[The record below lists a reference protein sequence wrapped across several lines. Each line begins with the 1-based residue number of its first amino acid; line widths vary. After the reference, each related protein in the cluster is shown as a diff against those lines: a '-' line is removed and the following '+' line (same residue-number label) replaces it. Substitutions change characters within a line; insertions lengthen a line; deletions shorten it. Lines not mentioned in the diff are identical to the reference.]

1 MDGPYYKPKKDKYDL
16 EQRTVDENGQSGVFR
31 TAVNGLRLSHDER
44 EGPRDRITGSEI
56 RLLKLRPGNKDDE
69 LVGNME
75 IYSFHRDGSTRRS
88 SKQYD
93 SECVTYNC
101 NKRRRRVA
109 SLILVFCR
117 KVEESKAEED
127 VSYKGK
133 WQHEPPEYEALSY
146 TWGNDK
152 HVGAIKILEHGKMYE
167 IKIRHNLMAALTTLR
182 HPRRVQG
189 EHGKAQEILRNQA
202 RHEEQHKIFRR
213 LKNGLSQDPDA
224 TWEYLRVVLPDHPES
239 SLSKFVDR
247 TQQSKPGTSEEA
259 QLIKTLHEM
268 IHQDRH
274 KEELPAH
281 RYLWIDAV
289 CIDQDDNEEK
299 SRQIPRM
306 SDIYQ
311 KAKEVCVWLGED
323 TNESMS
329 GTAMAFVTEVLENW
343 EHPNIL
349 IQGSKESQWD
359 AFINLL
365 RRPWFSRRWIV
376 QELTR
381 AKQATIYC
389 GPNQVKWENFADVIS
404 LFKQYQVQVQDL
416 FKRSVHLG
424 NDPERIGDLDELSAI
439 RLVHASDHLFRRNE
453 GEGIS
458 EKLLPLEGLM
468 STLTAFEAAEPKDT
482 IYAIIWLAKDA
493 TPVSKQAFTLNWK
506 SVDKAEE
513 ELDVRERASRE
524 ASHHVS
530 HVGSPELISEDE
542 HGSEHLIFFTNLD
555 KCDSQLVRPS
565 KTENDPLSSLGE
577 DRVSVSSA
585 QLHTL
590 GRSSTNLRSSILDY
604 HVPRENGTNPA
615 ISREVNGPGIQRLQ
629 ESFDEIRNTRTI
641 AKTFMTR
648 LKYKRFIIDYEKTLF
663 EVCYDFLRF
672 CVERSGRLDILCRP
686 WAPEPK
692 KDEIKMYGQLPSWV
706 RRLSEHTI
714 FSKHHGGAMERINAD
729 PLVGR
734 PGTGEKRFYT
744 ADRGIHVSFTTRWM
758 EKAPK
763 GSDPQDWMNVKIDPT
778 ELEEVRKD
786 KRFLIASGFVLDQV
800 SDVHPAARGGNIPV
814 EWLVAADWTDPEAK
828 EPPDAFWRTLV
839 GNRALSG
846 DRAPALWKRAC
857 QQVFKKRVQGGDLNI
872 KRMLLKSEFPEPIRQ
887 FLKRVESMVF
897 RRSLLDLKY
906 ARMNADHEAE
916 LKRAREREGQVNG
929 QILNHECSAPLND
942 ASLQSI
948 RPQGSR
954 STPTIPTRRTL
965 PRPTRADTLIAAR
978 PIPEDERATK
988 KSHDHNFAL
997 GPHDTK
1003 NGDIIAILLGC
1014 SVPVVLRKVTEV
1026 KSTESPGNLPWSWKP
1041 TEYEYK
1047 LPQAKPRTKNT
1058 SGNQEEKD
1066 DSQDQEYFQLVGECY
1081 IHGMMD
1087 GEAWKV
1093 PNIFR
1098 EIRKFTIV

>member
-1 MDGPYYKPKKDKYDL
+1 MHHEGIYY
-16 EQRTVDENGQSGVFR
+16 Q
-31 TAVNGLRLSHDER
+31 
-44 EGPRDRITGSEI
+44 
-56 RLLKLRPGNKDDE
+56 
-69 LVGNME
+69 
-75 IYSFHRDGSTRRS
+75 
-88 SKQYD
+88 
-93 SECVTYNC
+93 
-101 NKRRRRVA
+101 
-109 SLILVFCR
+109 
-117 KVEESKAEED
+117 
-127 VSYKGK
+127 
-133 WQHEPPEYEALSY
+133 EPPEYEALSY
-146 TWGNDK
+146 TWGEDK
-152 HVGAIKILEHGKMYE
+152 HVGSIKILEEGKMYE
-167 IKIRHNLMAALTTLR
+167 IKIRHNLMAALKTLR
-182 HPRRVQG
+182 YPRRVQG
-189 EHGKAQEILRNQA
+189 DHGKAQEILRNQA
-202 RHEEQHKIFRR
+202 RQEEQRQIFKR
-213 LKNGLSQDPDA
+213 LKRGLTHDPDA
-224 TWEYLRVVLPDHPES
+224 TWEYLRVVLPDHPEDA
-239 SLSKFVDR
+239 LKKLVE
-247 TQQSKPGTSEEA
+247 TTKQCKKGTVEETDA
-259 QLIKTLHEM
+259 MNTLHDM
-268 IHQDRH
+268 IHQDWH

-323 TNESMS
+323 TDESMS
-329 GTAMAFVTEVLENW
+329 GAAMAFVSEVLENW
-343 EHPNIL
+343 EHPRKIMHD
-349 IQGSKESQWD
+349 SKESQWD

-389 GPNQVKWENFADVIS
+389 GPDQVKWENFADVIS
-404 LFKQYQVQVQDL
+404 LFKQYQVPVQDL
-416 FKRSVHLG
+416 FKRSVQLG

-482 IYAIIWLAKDA
+482 VYAIIWLARDA

-513 ELDVRERASRE
+513 DLDVQERASAAQTHF
-524 ASHHVS
+524 ASHM
-530 HVGSPELISEDE
+530 GSPEMISEDE
-542 HGSEHLIFFTNLD
+542 QVHRNLISESDLQKLKTKLALAEASVDKRIIRPNTSTSQSDVNTPKISVKSVANPDLI
-555 KCDSQLVRPS
+555 SQ
-565 KTENDPLSSLGE
+565 
-577 DRVSVSSA
+577 
-585 QLHTL
+585 
-590 GRSSTNLRSSILDY
+590 
-604 HVPRENGTNPA
+604 HVPSRRNGSKSNA
-615 ISREVNGPGIQRLQ
+615 EPGGQPFRKTSNEARDTQ
-629 ESFDEIRNTRTI
+629 TI

-686 WAPEPK
+686 WAPEPRK
-692 KDEIKMYGQLPSWV
+692 EELKEYGQLPSWV

-714 FSKHHGGAMERINAD
+714 FSKHQGGAMERINAD

-744 ADRGIHVSFTTRWM
+744 ADRGIHVAFTTKWM
-758 EKAPK
+758 ERATK
-763 GSDPQDWMNVKIDPT
+763 GSDPQDWMNVKIDPAD
-778 ELEEVRKD
+778 LESVRLD
-786 KRFLIASGFVLDQV
+786 KRFLIVSGFVLDQV
-800 SDVHPAARGGNIPV
+800 SHVHPAARGGTVPV

-857 QQVFKKRVQGGDLNI
+857 QQVFKKRVRGGDLNI
-872 KRMLLKSEFPEPIRQ
+872 KRMLVRSEFAEPIRQ

-897 RRSLLDLKY
+897 RWSLLDLRY
-906 ARMNADHEAE
+906 TTMFAAHEAKE
-916 LKRAREREGQVNG
+916 KRNREREEFKNDHFDMQDGPATSLYSLENRSSSTHMPG
-929 QILNHECSAPLND
+929 SGISASPTTY
-942 ASLQSI
+942 
-948 RPQGSR
+948 RGPR
-954 STPTIPTRRTL
+954 S
-965 PRPTRADTLIAAR
+965 RPTRADTLIAAKAT
-978 PIPEDERATK
+978 PEDERSSTK
-988 KSHDHNFAL
+988 NHENNFAL

-1003 NGDIIAILLGC
+1003 PGDLIAILLGC
-1014 SVPVVLRKVTEV
+1014 SVPVVLRKVKKVECPEGSKV
-1026 KSTESPGNLPWSWKP
+1026 PPWNWKA

-1047 LPQAKPRTKNT
+1047 LPQAKPQSRKT
-1058 SGNQEEKD
+1058 SENQEYND
-1066 DSQDQEYFQLVGECY
+1066 DMRETECFQLIGECY

>member
-1 MDGPYYKPKKDKYDL
+1 MDGPYYKAKKDKIDL
-16 EQRTVDENGQSGVFR
+16 EHHEDSEDSIRDLLQTEIIGTRVTYDR
-31 TAVNGLRLSHDER
+31 R
-44 EGPRDRITGSEI
+44 EGPRDRVTGSEI
-56 RLLKLRPGNKDDE
+56 RLLKLRPGNKDEE

-75 IYSFHRDGSTRRS
+75 KYSFHRDGNT
-88 SKQYD
+88 SKNYH
-93 SECVTYNC
+93 SEWVSEP
-101 NKRRRRVA
+101 KLI
-109 SLILVFCR
+109 SLQTEQITNDPLLRTNETSETQPNMHF
-117 KVEESKAEED
+117 E
-127 VSYKGK
+127 GTLNP
-133 WQHEPPEYEALSY
+133 EPPEYEALSY
-146 TWGNDK
+146 TWGEDR
-152 HVGAIKILEHGKMYE
+152 HVGSIKILEQGKMYE
-167 IKIRHNLMAALTTLR
+167 IKIRHNLMAALKTLR
-182 HPRRVQG
+182 YPRRVQG
-189 EHGKAQEILRNQA
+189 DHGKAQEILRNQA
-202 RHEEQHKIFRR
+202 RQEDHRKLFYR
-213 LKNGLSQDPDA
+213 LKRGLQQDPNG
-224 TWEYLRVVLPDHPES
+224 TWDYLRVVLPDHPEE
-239 SLSKFVDR
+239 SLKMIMEA
-247 TQQSKPGTSEEA
+247 TQQSKPGTKEETDA
-259 QLIKTLHEM
+259 NSKLQDM
-268 IHQDRH
+268 IHQDWH

-323 TNESMS
+323 TDDLMS
-329 GTAMAFVTEVLENW
+329 GKAMAFVSEVLDNW
-343 EHPNIL
+343 EHPEKIMNN
-349 IQGSKESQWD
+349 SKESQWD

-381 AKQATIYC
+381 AKHATIYC

-404 LFKQYQVQVQDL
+404 LFKQYQLPVQDL
-416 FKRSVHLG
+416 FKRSVQLG
-424 NDPERIGDLDELSAI
+424 NDPERVGDLDELSAI

-482 IYAIIWLAKDA
+482 VYAIIWLARDA

-506 SVDKAEE
+506 GVGKAEE
-513 ELDVRERASRE
+513 ELEVWESKSRAHSRL
-524 ASHHVS
+524 AS
-530 HVGSPELISEDE
+530 HVGSPEIVGKDESRESGQEISEFHLQKLDTKLDLSKQSE
-542 HGSEHLIFFTNLD
+542 NNRISQIERPGSSASTAKSPTFPITNLFMINQGVS
-555 KCDSQLVRPS
+555 KNNGNVSIVEPS
-565 KTENDPLSSLGE
+565 GLLLRNSSSLNE
-577 DRVSVSSA
+577 
-585 QLHTL
+585 T
-590 GRSSTNLRSSILDY
+590 RSKQ
-604 HVPRENGTNPA
+604 A
-615 ISREVNGPGIQRLQ
+615 
-629 ESFDEIRNTRTI
+629 I

-692 KDEIKMYGQLPSWV
+692 KEELKQYGQLPSWV

-714 FSKHHGGAMERINAD
+714 FSKHHDGAMERINAD

-744 ADRGIHVSFTTRWM
+744 ADRGIHVAFTTLWM
-758 EKAPK
+758 ERATK
-763 GSDPQDWMNVKIDPT
+763 GSDPQDWMNVKIDPDK
-778 ELEEVRKD
+778 LESVRLD

-800 SDVHPAARGGNIPV
+800 SHVHPAARGGTIPV
-814 EWLVAADWTDPEAK
+814 EWLVAADWIDPEAK

-857 QQVFKKRVQGGDLNI
+857 QQVFKKRVRGGDLNI
-872 KRMLLKSEFPEPIRQ
+872 KRMLLRSEFAEPIRQ

-906 ARMNADHEAE
+906 AAMVAAHETE
-916 LKRAREREGQVNG
+916 EKRAREQEEHTSVHADTKEPSVHPLTPIESSSTSVHLPRTK
-929 QILNHECSAPLND
+929 SAPVGISKML
-942 ASLQSI
+942 
-948 RPQGSR
+948 GSR
-954 STPTIPTRRTL
+954 L
-965 PRPTRADTLIAAR
+965 TRADTLIAAKS
-978 PIPEDERATK
+978 IPEDERTNNT
-988 KSHDHNFAL
+988 SHDNSFAL
-997 GPHDTK
+997 GPHDTQP
-1003 NGDIIAILLGC
+1003 GDIIAILLGC
-1014 SVPVVLRKVTEV
+1014 SVPVVLRKVKKVEA
-1026 KSTESPGNLPWSWKP
+1026 TESSGMSPWTWEA
-1041 TEYEYK
+1041 TEYEYE
-1047 LPQAKPRTKNT
+1047 LPQAKPQ
-1058 SGNQEEKD
+1058 SENQEYND
-1066 DSQDQEYFQLVGECY
+1066 DVRETECFQLIGECY